1 MLSLFWVAVCVVAQ
15 PTNNA
20 AYAAAILL
28 RKMHFNGLMGL
39 IWLLIAR
46 LEMKASEGSPRG
58 DLRILC
64 CSEIHPSLEKWS
76 VQLVLVRETVLPEV
90 VLHVTPPDLRPNVT
104 RELKFQPARQLVA
117 PVSTVH

>member
-1 MLSLFWVAVCVVAQ
+1 MRRNVRLANVE
-15 PTNNA
+15 
-20 AYAAAILL
+20 
-28 RKMHFNGLMGL
+28 LMKLVFMVSRFL
-39 IWLLIAR
+39 IGFYRVDVDNTFLT
-46 LEMKASEGSPRG
+46 KSSEGDPAG

-117 PVSTVH
+117 PVGTVH